1 MEHPRSKYPSQ
12 IFLVEQVVLILL
24 NPTAL
29 FSVNTAGRNNHVNVR
44 VEIQPTGMGVE
55 HRRHSCLGPKPLVV
69 GHEGF
74 ERTGSTVKQQGKYSG
89 LMLKS
94 QSPELF
100 G

>member
-1 MEHPRSKYPSQ
+1 MQAMEHSRSKYPSH
-12 IFLVEQVVLILL
+12 IFLVEQVFLILL

-29 FSVNTAGRNNHVNVR
+29 FGVNAPGWNNHVNVR

-55 HRRHSCLGPKPLVV
+55 HRRHSWLSPKSLVV

-74 ERTGSTVKQQGKYSG
+74 ERAGSTVKQHGKYSG

-94 QSPELF
+94 Q
-100 G
+100 